1 MAKKFA
7 GKETVILGISP
18 DAPSKQAKFKAKHD
32 LPYTL
37 LCDIEHKVAEAYGA
51 WKLKTFMGRK
61 FMGVE
66 RSTFVIDKKGKIA
79 QIFEKVKAAGHAEA
93 VLCTL

>member
-1 MAKKFA
+1 MARQFA
-7 GKETVILGISP
+7 GKGTVILGISP
-18 DAPSKQAKFKAKHD
+18 DAPGKQAKFKQKQE

-37 LCDIEHKVAEAYGA
+37 LCDVEHKVAEAYGV

-66 RSTFVIDKKGKIA
+66 RSTFVIDKTGKIA

-93 VLCTL
+93 VLCAL

>member
-1 MAKKFA
+1 M
-7 GKETVILGISP
+7 ILGISP
-18 DAPSKQAKFKAKHD
+18 DPPAKQAKFKQKHQ

-37 LCDIEHKVAEAYGA
+37 LCDVEHKVAEAYGA

-66 RSTFVIDKKGKIA
+66 RSTFVIDKKGRIA
-79 QIFEKVKAAGHAEA
+79 EVFEKVKAAGHAEA
-93 VLCTL
+93 VFCSL